1 MPEVAVLGFD
11 LPGDRGQGRPWIP
24 LDADD
29 LGEDSDGV
37 AVMIRTYGTN
47 GIEPGVG
54 EGTAVAMTMTKFMS
68 PPWPFS
74 SSRSEPVATLSSA
87 ERREFGK
94 LDETVA
100 LGVKAS
106 KVVMAAGAALA
117 RIRDGQLFR
126 DSAPSWEGYLEGHG
140 LSRRRAD
147 QLIHAARII
156 EGVEEIMV
164 AEGMTVPAL
173 DTITESSARQLAGLD
188 QRSAAAAVSEAAA
201 SADGLT
207 PATLRAAASKR
218 KPSKRKGIPRPI
230 SLKVPGGTITITF
243 NGKGVKA
250 GVTAE
255 ALVEAALG
263 QLRSMMS
270 EAA

>member
-1 MPEVAVLGFD
+1 M
-11 LPGDRGQGRPWIP
+11 
-24 LDADD
+24 
-29 LGEDSDGV
+29 
-37 AVMIRTYGTN
+37 
-47 GIEPGVG
+47 
-54 EGTAVAMTMTKFMS
+54 
-68 PPWPFS
+68 
-74 SSRSEPVATLSSA
+74 ATLTA
-87 ERREFGK
+87 TERREFSK

-117 RIRDGQLFR
+117 RIRDGQLYR
-126 DSAPSWEGYLEGHG
+126 DTASTWEAYLEGHG

-164 AEGMTVPAL
+164 ADGMTVPDL
-173 DTITESSARQLAGLD
+173 GGITESSARQLAGLD

-207 PATLRAAASKR
+207 PATLRAAAGNR
-218 KPSKRKGIPRPI
+218 KPSKRKGIPRPVR
-230 SLKVPGGTITITF
+230 LRLPGGTVIIEI
-243 NGKGVKA
+243 NRKGGA
-250 GVTAE
+250 TGVSVE
-255 ALVEAALG
+255 ALLAAAIEAVRRG
-263 QLRSMMS
+263 RS

>member
-1 MPEVAVLGFD
+1 MAALGFD
-11 LPGDRGQGRPWIP
+11 LPADRGQGRPWIP

-29 LGEDSDGV
+29 LGGGADGV
-37 AVMIRTYGTN
+37 GVMIRTYGTS
-47 GIEPGVG
+47 GIEGRQG
-54 EGTAVAMTMTKFMS
+54 AGTAAAWTMTKFMS

-87 ERREFGK
+87 ERREFAK
-94 LDETVA
+94 LDEAVVM
-100 LGVKAS
+100 GVKAA

-117 RIRDGQLFR
+117 RIREGQLYR

-147 QLIHAARII
+147 QLIAAARII
-156 EGVEEIMV
+156 EGVEEVMA
-164 AEGMTVPAL
+164 AEGVTVPDL
-173 DTITESSARQLAGLD
+173 GGITESSARQLAGLD
-188 QRSAAAAVSEAAA
+188 KRTAAAAVSEAAA

-207 PATLRAAASKR
+207 PATLKAAASKR
-218 KPSKRKGIPRPI
+218 KPSKRKGIPRPV
-230 SLKVPGGTITITF
+230 SLRVPGGTVLISL
-243 NGKGVKA
+243 NAKGVKA
-250 GVTAE
+250 GVTME

-263 QLRSMMS
+263 QLRSMRS

>member
-1 MPEVAVLGFD
+1 MTVDTP
-11 LPGDRGQGRPWIP
+11 RC
-24 LDADD
+24 DD
-29 LGEDSDGV
+29 LGGRAGGV
-37 AVMIRTYGTN
+37 VGTIRTYGIN
-47 GIEPGVG
+47 GIEVGVG
-54 EGTAVAMTMTKFMS
+54 AGAAVAMTMTEIMS

-74 SSRSEPVATLSSA
+74 SSRNEPVATLSSA

-126 DSAPSWEGYLEGHG
+126 DSAPSWDGYLQGHG
-140 LSRRRAD
+140 LTRRRAD

-164 AEGMTVPAL
+164 AEGMTVPDL
-173 DTITESSARQLAGLD
+173 GTITESSARQLAGLD

-207 PATLRAAASKR
+207 PATLKAAASKR

-230 SLKVPGGTITITF
+230 SLKVPGGTILISL
-243 NGKGVKA
+243 NAKGVKSGA
-250 GVTAE
+250 TME
-255 ALVEAALG
+255 ALLEAALG
-263 QLRSMMS
+263 QLRATRLEEKVPQVS
-270 EAA
+270 AAA

>member
-1 MPEVAVLGFD
+1 MAVLRFV
-11 LPGDRGQGRPWIP
+11 LPADRGQGRPWIP
-24 LDADD
+24 LDSGD
-29 LGEDSDGV
+29 LGGRADGV
-37 AVMIRTYGTN
+37 GVMIRTYGTN
-47 GIEPGVG
+47 GIEGRQG
-54 EGTAVAMTMTKFMS
+54 AGAAAAWTMTKFMS
-68 PPWPFS
+68 PPWPSFM
-74 SSRSEPVATLSSA
+74 SRSEPVATLSSA

-126 DSAPSWEGYLEGHG
+126 DTAPSWDGYLSGHG
-140 LSRRRAD
+140 LTRRRAD

-156 EGVEEIMV
+156 EGVEEIMA
-164 AEGMTVPAL
+164 AEGMTVPDL
-173 DTITESSARQLAGLD
+173 SEITESSARQLAGLD
-188 QRSAAAAVSEAAA
+188 KRTAAAAVSEAAA

-218 KPSKRKGIPRPI
+218 KSSKRKGIPRPI
-230 SLKVPGGTITITF
+230 SLKVPGGTVLISL
-243 NGKGVKA
+243 NAKGVKSGA
-250 GVTAE
+250 TME
-255 ALVEAALG
+255 ALLEAALG
-263 QLRSMMS
+263 QLRSMRS